1 MKDASDDRRRRS
13 SATAR
18 ITRPPLART
27 RPVRAFRTLFDPAAK
42 ASAEKSAVREGRA
55 KETIARAVDAAYRV
69 VEEHIREGRDYARS
83 RGDDDFEA
91 PVRGTGPSLRPAW
104 LSGAGLGAAAGEMVR
119 LLFGGRPA
127 PGAIS
132 IPAFDVESAPAAATV
147 GAAPSSALARDGTP
161 DEIVVDLQSVQPARI
176 AVKFD
181 PPRPSPGSLTVQV
194 LRPQGATGKAL
205 PRATVERDRE
215 AGVLT
220 VRVRVPRGQ
229 PPGTYRA
236 LIIDGTTNTPCG
248 SLSVTLAAARSGR

>member
-1 MKDASDDRRRRS
+1 MKDASDDRRRGS

-42 ASAEKSAVREGRA
+42 TSARKSSGEAPA

-83 RGDDDFEA
+83 RGEDDSEA
-91 PVRGTGPSLRPAW
+91 PPQYSGPSLRPAW

-127 PGAIS
+127 PGT
-132 IPAFDVESAPAAATV
+132 IPVPGFDVESAPASGSV
-147 GAAPSSALARDGTP
+147 GAGTSPARDAIA
-161 DEIVVDLQSVQPARI
+161 DEIVVDLQAAQPAQI
-176 AVKFD
+176 ALKLD
-181 PPRPSPGSLTVQV
+181 SRRRLPGALTVQA
-194 LRPQGATGKAL
+194 LRPQGGTGKAL
-205 PRATVERDRE
+205 PRATVERDRQ
-215 AGVLT
+215 ANVLT

-229 PPGTYRA
+229 APGTYRG

-248 SLSVTLAAARSGR
+248 SLSIKLAASRAGN